1 MIIPVGKV
9 VPMMCGM
16 IPPLAVVLPVV
27 APALKLTIIPIL
39 LVVPVVVVPDLVI
52 VLPMIPLAIARRGM
66 PPATPAPTKMNPP
79 RPMWT
84 TNPLMKLI

>member
-16 IPPLAVVLPVV
+16 ILPLAVVLPVV

-39 LVVPVVVVPDLVI
+39 PVVPVVVVPDLVI

-66 PPATPAPTKMNPP
+66 LPVMPAPTKMNP
-79 RPMWT
+79 RQPMLT
-84 TNPLMKLI
+84 TNPLTKPI